1 MQSITL
7 RQNGVR
13 RWISMVLVCC
23 LLFPSFSPGIVRA
36 TDRVSKP
43 EVAIHSEPD
52 DSTIITV
59 SSSAI
64 SLPWPSYLLE
74 NTKYDFSLFYPKT
87 WSYEENN
94 WQTEDKQAF
103 NYLLRFHTTNGE
115 MLSVLVWDKIG
126 NLSAM
131 EWTDAGLKPILPSQT
146 AFPESP
152 NAIIAGQQ
160 AVVIPYISETG
171 DPPYVFIHFTYG
183 ERGYRIQYTA
193 LQYGADFQQVIDV
206 IKTLWFTAEFTQ
218 GSGLPE
224 SQLPMI
230 VTESFVDVVNS
241 MDISLLSEQTQ
252 EDTSHCGENN
262 EYYDP
267 TYNRYACGQC
277 TWWAAYSRPD
287 IPMVDDEWPAGAHAK
302 TWANRARQHPYSS
315 FSVVSY
321 AESGAIAVFGEN
333 DDNDEHGHV
342 AYVTNVHSD
351 GTFDITEMNAGGCEG
366 TRRMCRRE
374 RLSPVGV
381 SFILAGVT
389 LFDQPNFGGRS
400 IVVRDWMRFKN
411 DVSDLSSS
419 YFPNGNRIDQSV
431 SSIYIPPNWHIIAF
445 DQPNHQGAWRERFGT
460 DSLSSSF
467 WDLSLDNYS
476 DSSNMNNNVASIQ
489 IGYMQCLIL
498 PNQIS
503 TFAQNSIASEC
514 QPPPPPVSPSVDSA
528 TFIRD
533 VTLPDHTVVSP
544 GANLVKTWRVRNSGT
559 SIWNGY
565 RLIFRS
571 GNQMGAPASVNIP
584 YTPPGHEV
592 DISVPIVA
600 PQASARGDWH
610 IVNTSGTLV
619 RNGGMWVILTV
630 QGTEPVVTSDI
641 DLECVNNTCYATVTP
656 GQTFRPTIRAT
667 VNSGQLLESR
677 GDMLRLKDGDLF
689 GAWPHVAV
697 QGTVNTGQ
705 SYDFTFYAD
714 NPIQAPTQEGT
725 YQNTWQIW
733 RNGNWAG
740 EEFTLRFTVS
750 QSGSSNRAPNRPT
763 LTGPSDWAVYQGN
776 TGITLSAQHNGDPDG
791 DAVTH
796 YYFDIFESAQLASSG
811 WIASNSWSPQGLG
824 YFGYQWRVKVRDSH
838 GAESGW
844 SDVRHFTVY
853 NPQIIITQ
861 LDFVP
866 LGNGEQVRIMA
877 CASGTANTLKVQV
890 NTANDGS
897 DSGEWRTL
905 KELGVPCFNEN
916 DAPIWTILNYASGPH
931 RVRALARGDGG
942 WENAAVLEKTY
953 TVAAN
958 LRPNSPSG
966 ILPSDRAYLNSR
978 TVNLQWTETFR
989 TTGYQLQ
996 ASESAT
1002 FDTLL
1007 LDQTFPAGLTQHTQ
1021 IFSADY
1027 ATVYWRV
1034 TAVGPYGT
1042 HESNRRFHIDLDA
1055 PTSSMTALSPVTTD
1069 TKFNVNW
1076 TSTDA
1081 RSGVRWYH
1089 VQMRDVSRPD
1099 SAWEDWLVN
1108 TTKQAELFQGQ
1119 PGHTYAFRVRAMDN
1133 IGNWEAWPDDD
1144 YGHTHT
1150 LVDPASAPQTA
1161 WWDANYAHKRN
1172 LVILNNDSNTMPA
1185 DFPIHIRFDATTTP
1199 AAAEIYN
1206 ASLAATKGDDV
1217 RVVYD
1222 NETELHRFVQRFT
1235 PDQIDLWFSLQAA
1248 LGGGQTNSG
1257 DYQLYYGHA
1266 GGSSPPANINAVFL
1280 PKTDSNTVLLA
1291 HFQEAS
1297 GSTVADT
1304 SGRSHHGSFS
1314 NAGWADGFLGYAGS
1328 FNGTNSEVIFSNH
1341 VDFNLTAMTLE
1352 AWVWIPTDAPGD
1364 RHIFNKDTY
1373 WVRLTGSY
1381 WPYSKIFGIES
1392 GDGCPSVQPNTW
1404 AHIAVA
1410 YNGTNRV
1417 RTYVNGQRCNEKVI
1431 SGFSPSHTAAAF
1443 RVGNAY
1449 NWPGRHFLG
1458 RIQHVRVSNIERTS
1472 FPYASITTPPSVEA
1486 GIPIAPSV
1494 PGAPDLAIL
1503 DLTTYPN
1510 PDGGL
1515 LVVAQVENQGDA
1527 DTQSNFYT
1535 DLYVNHL
1542 PTGAGDYT
1550 GSLQFWVN
1558 MPIEASAQIT
1568 LTTVITDLA
1577 GMGGYMMHALSA
1589 PGAEVTATLYA
1600 QVDSVGVISETDTT
1614 NNISPG
1620 IEICLASPDAYAGDD
1635 DTSGVSWL
1643 NLGEV
1648 QQRNFDR
1655 PTDRDWVKFTA
1666 HGGVTYTLH
1675 TFDLGNAADTY
1686 LYLYDT
1692 DGATLLSANDDY
1704 GGSLAS
1710 RIDWMAPVT
1719 GTYYALVQH
1728 WNPNVGGCGTGY
1740 KLSLTEQLTI
1750 HTLYLPLIVRN

>member
-1 MQSITL
+1 MQSVTL
-7 RQNGVR
+7 RQNGIR
-13 RWISMVLVCC
+13 RWVSAVLVCC
-23 LLFPSFSPGIVRA
+23 LFALNINLDMLYAAEILVDPRTIRPDRPYYYCWWDPLDDPYLDPQPHTPPAPFLYQPFDMNWSGDIWSGVMDHNDPNYKKNNTVSTLGENVSLAPVHYGKFTYYWSPALETLLGYDGHDGHDFKTGGRTGIAALAAADGAVVYVNSTDNGALGKYVDIYHSQGYLTRYAHLADVYVEKTAPYSWVSAGTEIGEIGTTGNSTGIHLHFSVYRWN
-36 TDRVSKP
+36 TDRNGWQITDPFGWDPWRS
-43 EVAIHSEPD
+43 PD
-52 DSTIITV
+52 EQI
-59 SSSAI
+59 
-64 SLPWPSYLLE
+64 
-74 NTKYDFSLFYPKT
+74 
-87 WSYEENN
+87 
-94 WQTEDKQAF
+94 EDPLY
-103 NYLLRFHTTNGE
+103 NCNGE
-115 MLSVLVWDKIG
+115 
-126 NLSAM
+126 
-131 EWTDAGLKPILPSQT
+131 
-146 AFPESP
+146 
-152 NAIIAGQQ
+152 
-160 AVVIPYISETG
+160 
-171 DPPYVFIHFTYG
+171 
-183 ERGYRIQYTA
+183 
-193 LQYGADFQQVIDV
+193 
-206 IKTLWFTAEFTQ
+206 
-218 GSGLPE
+218 
-224 SQLPMI
+224 
-230 VTESFVDVVNS
+230 
-241 MDISLLSEQTQ
+241 
-252 EDTSHCGENN
+252 
-262 EYYDP
+262 
-267 TYNRYACGQC
+267 
-277 TWWAAYSRPD
+277 
-287 IPMVDDEWPAGAHAK
+287 
-302 TWANRARQHPYSS
+302 
-315 FSVVSY
+315 VSY
-321 AESGAIAVFGEN
+321 NLWVGGMPQRVDGSAS
-333 DDNDEHGHV
+333 
-342 AYVTNVHSD
+342 AYT
-351 GTFDITEMNAGGCEG
+351 
-366 TRRMCRRE
+366 
-374 RLSPVGV
+374 
-381 SFILAGVT
+381 
-389 LFDQPNFGGRS
+389 
-400 IVVRDWMRFKN
+400 
-411 DVSDLSSS
+411 
-419 YFPNGNRIDQSV
+419 FPNGAGIGGWLEVEDYNPPTFLDQ
-431 SSIYIPPNWHIIAF
+431 
-445 DQPNHQGAWRERFGT
+445 
-460 DSLSSSF
+460 
-467 WDLSLDNYS
+467 
-476 DSSNMNNNVASIQ
+476 
-489 IGYMQCLIL
+489 
-498 PNQIS
+498 
-503 TFAQNSIASEC
+503 
-514 QPPPPPVSPSVDSA
+514 A

-533 VTLPDHTVVSP
+533 VTLPDYTVVSP
-544 GANLVKTWRVRNSGT
+544 GVSLVKTWRVRNSGT
-559 SIWNGY
+559 STWDGY

-641 DLECVNNTCYATVTP
+641 DLECINSTCYATVTP
-656 GQTFRPTIRAT
+656 GQTFRPTIRVT
-667 VNSGQLLESR
+667 VNTGQLLESR
-677 GDMLRLKDGDLF
+677 GDMLRHKAGDLF

-697 QGTVNTGQ
+697 QGVVNAGQ

-714 NPIQAPTQEGT
+714 NPIHAPMQEGT
-725 YQNTWQIW
+725 YESKWQVW

-740 EEFTLRFTVS
+740 QEFTLRFTVS
-750 QSGSSNRAPNRPT
+750 QSGSNNRAPNRPT

-796 YYFDIFESAQLASSG
+796 YYFDIFESAQLANSG

-853 NPQIIITQ
+853 NPQITITQ

-866 LGNGEQVRIMA
+866 LSNGEQVRIMA
-877 CASGTANTLKVQV
+877 CASGAANTLKVQV

-897 DSGEWRTL
+897 DNGEWRTL

-931 RVRALARGDGG
+931 RVRVLARGDGG

-966 ILPSDRAYLNSR
+966 ILPSDQSYLNSR
-978 TVNLQWTETFR
+978 IVNFQWTETFR

-996 ASESAT
+996 ASESTT

-1133 IGNWEAWPDDD
+1133 IGNWEAWPDDE

-1150 LVDPASAPQTA
+1150 LVDPASAPPTA

-1199 AAAEIYN
+1199 SAAEIYN

-1222 NETELHRFVQRFT
+1222 NQTEVHRFVQRFT
-1235 PDQIDLWFSLQAA
+1235 PDQIHLWFPLQAA
-1248 LGGGQTNSG
+1248 LGSGQTNSG

-1266 GGSSPPANINAVFL
+1266 GGSSPPSDTNAVFL
-1280 PKTDSNTVLLA
+1280 PKADTNTVLLA

-1328 FNGTNSEVIFSNH
+1328 FNGTNSEVNFSNH

-1410 YNGTNRV
+1410 YNGTDRV
-1417 RTYVNGQRCNEKVI
+1417 RTYVNGQRCNEKVV

-1472 FPYASITTPPSVEA
+1472 FPYARITTPPSVEA
-1486 GIPIAPSV
+1486 GLPIAPSV

-1558 MPIEASAQIT
+1558 MPIEAGAQIT
-1568 LTTVITDLA
+1568 LTTIITDLA

-1620 IEICLASPDAYAGDD
+1620 VEICLASSDAYASDD
-1635 DTSGVSWL
+1635 DISGAAWL
-1643 NLGEV
+1643 HLGEV

-1666 HGGVTYTLH
+1666 HGGVTYTLR

-1692 DGATLLSANDDY
+1692 DGATLLAANDDY

-1728 WNPNVGGCGTGY
+1728 WNPNVGGCGTSY
-1740 KLSLTEQLTI
+1740 SLSLSTMTVQKTFNVYLPLVTREYSAPTPTQTLTI
-1750 HTLYLPLIVRN
+1750 HSQIGDGEIGKAQCSTWAECRGATTGNLIFTTFENATVGVNYENDEYTVKRVFFYFDTSALPISALIQSVTLHFYAGAYQFGSDRRIHVVQSTQASPLSSSDFDRVGFASGGFVNPLPNTWSQISLNATGRAWIVKGGLTRLALMHNMDLENTIPTERNDVLVAMAESSTGQPYLTIEYTVP

>member
-1 MQSITL
+1 MQSML
-7 RQNGVR
+7 LQRNRHRQWFV
-13 RWISMVLVCC
+13 IVFLCF
-23 LLFPSFSPGIVRA
+23 LLILNFSPGIA
-36 TDRVSKP
+36 AQSHQTTP
-43 EVAIHSEPD
+43 EKIVYYGRIYAED
-52 DSTIITV
+52 DSSKSHNSSKLSQVTQFVTNTV
-59 SSSAI
+59 VFHEQLMNASHI
-64 SLPWPSYLLE
+64 PIEPQRTPPEYGNGLRKPDNFLIHLPFAPGTTS
-74 NTKYDFSLFYPKT
+74 D
-87 WSYEENN
+87 
-94 WQTEDKQAF
+94 
-103 NYLLRFHTTNGE
+103 LR
-115 MLSVLVWDKIG
+115 
-126 NLSAM
+126 
-131 EWTDAGLKPILPSQT
+131 
-146 AFPESP
+146 
-152 NAIIAGQQ
+152 
-160 AVVIPYISETG
+160 Y
-171 DPPYVFIHFTYG
+171 YTYG
-183 ERGYRIQYTA
+183 VDTH
-193 LQYGADFQQVIDV
+193 
-206 IKTLWFTAEFTQ
+206 
-218 GSGLPE
+218 SGLNYYA
-224 SQLPMI
+224 
-230 VTESFVDVVNS
+230 VDFN
-241 MDISLLSEQTQ
+241 L
-252 EDTSHCGENN
+252 G
-262 EYYDP
+262 
-267 TYNRYACGQC
+267 
-277 TWWAAYSRPD
+277 
-287 IPMVDDEWPAGAHAK
+287 GA
-302 TWANRARQHPYSS
+302 
-315 FSVVSY
+315 
-321 AESGAIAVFGEN
+321 
-333 DDNDEHGHV
+333 
-342 AYVTNVHSD
+342 NVHSIASGIVVWQGERPPTPQNPRNYGKIVFVEHRPQFPGYVSLYAHLDSIHVQTGQNVDVLTSLGIEGATGGNYTRHLHFAIWYCPGIEVGEYPVSSGKCTHSVVPEPILGREVYEGLGWWSQLSPSTRLIAERRPLHDNSSPTGAWGMSATSD
-351 GTFDITEMNAGGCEG
+351 GELITPNNPIRFGINYADNDQIGEVRLTAYYLDWASDNTLRNFNTSQVWRIIARCNPRDATPISGCTPSGWQYIWDPYTDNGNNGRPDTTFTGWLDVPWLPKANVAGDKISSRDACISFDIFDRAGNPLYSPGGMRCNFSMNSSEDAV
-366 TRRMCRRE
+366 T
-374 RLSPVGV
+374 V
-381 SFILAGVT
+381 SL
-389 LFDQPNFGGRS
+389 
-400 IVVRDWMRFKN
+400 N
-411 DVSDLSSS
+411 DNQARYVQIMPFSS
-419 YFPNGNRIDQSV
+419 V
-431 SSIYIPPNWHIIAF
+431 
-445 DQPNHQGAWRERFGT
+445 
-460 DSLSSSF
+460 
-467 WDLSLDNYS
+467 
-476 DSSNMNNNVASIQ
+476 
-489 IGYMQCLIL
+489 L
-498 PNQIS
+498 PNADQ
-503 TFAQNSIASEC
+503 
-514 QPPPPPVSPSVDSA
+514 A

-533 VTLPDHTVVSP
+533 VTLPDNTVVPP
-544 GANLVKTWRVRNSGT
+544 GANLIKTWRVRNSGT
-559 SIWNGY
+559 STWNGY

-667 VNSGQLLESR
+667 VNTGQLLQSR
-677 GDMLRLKDGDLF
+677 GDMLRHKAGDLF

-725 YQNTWQIW
+725 YQNTWQVW

-750 QSGSSNRAPNRPT
+750 QSGSNNRAPNRPT

-796 YYFDIFESAQLASSG
+796 YYFDIFESAQLANSG

-824 YFGYQWRVKVRDSH
+824 YYGYQWRVKVRDSH
-838 GAESGW
+838 GAESSW

-853 NPQIIITQ
+853 NPQITITQ

-897 DSGEWRTL
+897 DNGEWRTL
-905 KELGVPCFNEN
+905 KELGVPCFNEI
-916 DAPIWTILNYASGPH
+916 DAPVWTILNYASGPH
-931 RVRALARGDGG
+931 RVRVLARGDGG

-966 ILPSDRAYLNSR
+966 ILPSDRSYLNSR
-978 TVNLQWTETFR
+978 MVNFQWTETFR

-1007 LDQTFPAGLTQHTQ
+1007 LDQTFPADMTQHTQ

-1027 ATVYWRV
+1027 ATVYWRI

-1055 PTSSMTALSPVTTD
+1055 PTSSMTALPPVTTD

-1133 IGNWEAWPDDD
+1133 IGNWEAWPDAD
-1144 YGHTHT
+1144 YGQTHT
-1150 LVDPASAPQTA
+1150 LIDPASAPPTA
-1161 WWDANYAHKRN
+1161 WWDTNYAHKRN

-1199 AAAEIYN
+1199 SAAEIYN
-1206 ASLAATKGDDV
+1206 ASLAATKGNDV

-1222 NETELHRFVQRFT
+1222 NQTELHRFVQRFT
-1235 PDQIDLWFSLQAA
+1235 PDQIDLWFPLQAA

-1266 GGSSPPANINAVFL
+1266 GGSSPPSVINTVFL
-1280 PKTDSNTVLLA
+1280 PKTDGNTMGLW
-1291 HFQEAS
+1291 HFQDGS
-1297 GSTVADT
+1297 GSTVVDT
-1304 SGRSHHGSFS
+1304 SGRNHNGSFTNGS
-1314 NAGWADGFLGYAGS
+1314 WADGFTGWAGA
-1328 FNGTNSEVIFSNH
+1328 FNGSTTSVSISHSN
-1341 VDFNLTAMTLE
+1341 DFNSNQLTLE
-1352 AWVWIPTDAPGD
+1352 AWV
-1364 RHIFNKDTY
+1364 
-1373 WVRLTGSY
+1373 
-1381 WPYSKIFGIES
+1381 
-1392 GDGCPSVQPNTW
+1392 
-1404 AHIAVA
+1404 
-1410 YNGTNRV
+1410 
-1417 RTYVNGQRCNEKVI
+1417 YVNGFDGRGHPVIIKRVPYTPGGFEFRFTHDREVMLLADLTTGVWDVRSSALEAERWYHIAGVFNGSDEICIYINGTRSRCREVTSGQLRFNTGPVTI
-1431 SGFSPSHTAAAF
+1431 GFSH
-1443 RVGNAY
+1443 VGTGIQY
-1449 NWPGRHFLG
+1449 FPGL
-1458 RIQHVRVSNIERTS
+1458 IQHVRISNVARTS
-1472 FPYASITTPPSVEA
+1472 FPYARITTPPSVEA
-1486 GIPIAPSV
+1486 GLPIAPSA
-1494 PGAPDLAIL
+1494 PGAPDLAVL
-1503 DLTTYPN
+1503 NLTTYPN

-1515 LVVAQVENQGDA
+1515 LIVTQVENQGDA

-1558 MPIEASAQIT
+1558 MPIEVGAQIT
-1568 LTTVITDLA
+1568 LTTIITDLA

-1620 IEICLASPDAYAGDD
+1620 VEICLASPDAYEGDD
-1635 DTSGVSWL
+1635 DISGAAWL

-1648 QQRNFDR
+1648 QQRNFNR

-1666 HGGVTYTLH
+1666 HGDVTYTLR

-1692 DGATLLSANDDY
+1692 DGATLLAANDDY
-1704 GGSLAS
+1704 DGSLAS